1 MLVLSVATAS
11 LMVGTLSFQVDAAE
25 VKGNLSSKA
34 DVVDDLQFLN
44 KTKNKNNTELSNTMS
59 VKVAETLGYE
69 VDEDE
74 KYFLI
79 FGEELASYGIVLKS
93 SKTEEELHEY
103 SANIQPVSELIS
115 NDTKVVDMT
124 TKEGQKEKLN
134 TNAEK
139 IADKERIAIEQ
150 AEAEEADRKKA
161 ERAASKK
168 ATFESVDQSDV
179 LLEIDCP
186 DENYTGVKVT
196 LDAEDRDL
204 LERLVMGEAGAE
216 GYEGAALVAQ
226 AIRDTMVYK
235 GFDTVA
241 EVRKALKYSGSIKK
255 EPNQNVLDAVSYIF
269 DDGGCAVKHRVYYFY
284 AYKWSKSKWH
294 ETQNFIIQYGGHRF
308 FDS

>member
-150 AEAEEADRKKA
+150 AEAEEAARKKA

-216 GYEGAALVAQ
+216 GFEGAALVAQ

-241 EVRKALKYSGSIKK
+241 EVRSALKYSGSIKK

-269 DDGGCAVKHRVYYFY
+269 DDGGCAVKHRIYYFY